1 VIGASKTLDPIA
13 AAEADIAGSKNLIA
27 AVERDLGQQERWL
40 AHYRLAEK
48 RRERRARIREFMY
61 WLELKRQRLVRW
73 LRRMGLTALRL
84 ARLAAAFLW
93 QNAVALAVMLRHA
106 ANAALLWARPRI
118 YAAALTLA
126 AWILALTTWVLIEAR
141 GLARATGHAAALAA
155 AWVAREGLRLG
166 AILWR
171 WLRAA
176 WAWTKI
182 AAARLARAAIK
193 GASIAAAWS
202 ATQSRAGVAVLRRE
216 TLRLAT
222 LLRRETLRLAT
233 SLRRETLRLATLLR
247 RETLQIAAWTR
258 KKTGHFSRASLAT
271 ASMGFSWTK
280 PASHVADPRHRAL
293 AIRGSTALVSFEPRR
308 ARLPAINGPIVPPR
322 VNSDAAHASP

>member
-202 ATQSRAGVAVLRRE
+202 ATQSRA
-216 TLRLAT
+216 
-222 LLRRETLRLAT
+222 LAT
-233 SLRRETLRLATLLR
+233 SLRRKSLRLAISVR